1 LLKNLKNY
9 LLVGLGIF
17 ILSTAGYLF
26 LPKSIQV
33 FDDKLRDLMFVFRG
47 AKEASKDVVIVDI
60 DERSLKELGQWPW
73 SRNKFAKVIDSLT
86 KSGVGAIGLDIVFAE
101 ADNSSP
107 AKVLKEIGRD
117 VTGAPDYDKIVAE
130 AISTSPTI
138 LGYIFALEN
147 DGIKPGN
154 APAVSCIVAE
164 KGRQEQD
171 PDFLVNAYRATL
183 NVPTIQEA
191 GYSSGFFN
199 TIPDSDGIVRSVPM
213 IMRYNGVVYPALS
226 LEMIRAASG
235 VKKIE
240 VYYDEVGVKGIV
252 VGKMEIPTDRFGRLL
267 VNYRG
272 PAKTFKYISA
282 LDVYNG
288 KIDKKELE
296 GKFVL
301 IGTSAAGLLDL
312 RATPYDSVYPGV
324 EAHANALDNMIKGD
338 FLYKPSWAEAA
349 NIGLILIGVVATV
362 IFTSYASAG
371 VSLVLFSAL
380 LGSMVGGLY
389 YLMFFEGTVLN
400 ILFPL
405 SGALLTFVS
414 LTLTNYFL
422 ETRQKEFIKAK
433 FAKKVSPAVVE
444 DLLKQA
450 NMNSFEIK
458 EKFVTIFFSDIR
470 GFTTLSEVMGSPKA
484 LIGLLNEYMTP
495 MVDIIVESKGTVD
508 KFIGDAIMAYWNAP
522 NEVLNHE
529 DTAVTAAVNQIKSLK
544 ELNKRLAEAGKPT
557 IEIGIG
563 INTGDVTVGEM
574 GSYGRADY
582 TIIGDPVNL
591 ASRLEGLNKPY
602 HAHIIISEF
611 TKAGLKK
618 EYVIRE
624 LDLVKVKGKNEPVG
638 IYEVLDVGTPT
649 PEFAAECARYKEA
662 LTAYRDSR
670 FEEALDILKELFA
683 KTNSYLYQVYIERC
697 EHFIQNPPTDFDGV
711 FTFTTK

>member
-1 LLKNLKNY
+1 MLKNLKNY
-9 LLVGLGIF
+9 ILVGLGIF
-17 ILSTAGYLF
+17 LLSVGAYF
-26 LPKSIQV
+26 YLPKSIQV
-33 FDDKLRDLMFVFRG
+33 FDDKLRDLFFVFRG
-47 AKEASKDVVIVDI
+47 AQSASKDVVIVDI

-73 SRNKFAKVIDSLT
+73 SRNKFARVIDNLT
-86 KSGVGAIGLDIVFAE
+86 KAGVGAVGLDIVFAE

-117 VTGAPDYDKIVAE
+117 AAGVPDYDKVVAD
-130 AISTSPTI
+130 AIGASPTI

-147 DGIKPGN
+147 DGIKPVG
-154 APAVSCIVAE
+154 APSVSCIVVE
-164 KGRQEQD
+164 KGKPEHD
-171 PDFLVNAYRATL
+171 YLVNPYRATL
-183 NVPTIQEA
+183 NVPAIQNA

-213 IMRYNGVVYPALS
+213 IMRYEGVVYPALS
-226 LEMIRAASG
+226 LEMVRAASG
-235 VKKIE
+235 TKKIE

-252 VGKMEIPTDRFGRLL
+252 AGSVEMPTDRFGRLL

-282 LDVYNG
+282 IDVYNN
-288 KIDKKELE
+288 KVDKKELE

-312 RATPYDSVYPGV
+312 RATPFDSVYPGV
-324 EAHANALDNMIKGD
+324 EAHANALDNIIRGD
-338 FLYKPSWAEAA
+338 FLYRPSWAEGA
-349 NIGLILIGVVATV
+349 NVALILGGVAITV
-362 IFTSYASAG
+362 IVTAYASAG
-371 VSLVLFSAL
+371 ISLALFAALGGAL
-380 LGSMVGGLY
+380 LGFLY
-389 YLMFFEGTVLN
+389 YMLFTKGIVLN
-400 ILFPL
+400 ILFPAL
-405 SGALLTFVS
+405 SMAMTYVS
-414 LTLTNYFL
+414 LTLMNYFL

-470 GFTTLSEVMGSPKA
+470 GFTTLSEKMGSPKA

-529 DTAVTAAVNQIKSLK
+529 DVAVTAAVHQIKSLK
-544 ELNKRLAEAGKPT
+544 ELNTRLLADGKPT

-611 TKAGLKK
+611 TKAGLKN

-624 LDLVKVKGKNEPVG
+624 LDLVRVKGKNEPVE
-638 IYEVLDVGTPT
+638 IYEVLDTGAPT
-649 PEFAAECARYKEA
+649 PEFAAEYERYKAA
-662 LTAYRDSR
+662 LAAYRSSR
-670 FEEALDILKELFA
+670 FEEALRVFKGLFTE
-683 KTNSYLYQVYIERC
+683 TNTYLYEVYIERC
-697 EHFIQNPPTDFDGV
+697 EHFIENPPENFDGV

>member
-1 LLKNLKNY
+1 MLKNLKNY
-9 LLVGLGIF
+9 IIVGLGIF
-17 ILSTAGYLF
+17 ILSTAGYF
-26 LPKSIQV
+26 YLPKSAQV
-33 FDDKLRDLMFVFRG
+33 FDDKLRDLFFVFRG
-47 AKEASKDVVIVDI
+47 SHNASKDVVIVDI
-60 DERSLKELGQWPW
+60 DEQSLKELGQWPW
-73 SRNKFAKVIDSLT
+73 SRNKFAKVIDNLT
-86 KSGVGAIGLDIVFAE
+86 KAGVGAVGLDIVFAE

-117 VTGAPDYDKIVAE
+117 PSGVPDYDKVVAQ

-138 LGYIFALEN
+138 LGYVFALEN
-147 DGIKPGN
+147 DGIKPSG
-154 APAVSCIVAE
+154 APSISCIVVE
-164 KGRQEQD
+164 KGKTEY
-171 PDFLVNAYRATL
+171 DFLVNPHRAIL
-183 NVPTIQEA
+183 NVPAIQEA

-199 TIPDSDGIVRSVPM
+199 TIPDSDGIVRSIPM
-213 IMRYNGVVYPALS
+213 IMRYEGVVYPALS

-240 VYYDEVGVKGIV
+240 VYYDEIGVKGIV

-282 LDVYNG
+282 LDVYSG
-288 KIDKKELE
+288 KVGKKELE

-312 RATPYDSVYPGV
+312 RATPFDSVYPGV
-324 EAHANALDNMIKGD
+324 EAHANALDNMLKGD
-338 FLYKPSWAEAA
+338 FLYRPSWAEGA
-349 NIGLILIGVVATV
+349 NIALILLGVVATV
-362 IFTSYASAG
+362 ALTAYASAG
-371 VSLVLFSAL
+371 ISLVLFSFM
-380 LGSMVGGLY
+380 LGGMLGGLY

-400 ILFPL
+400 ILFPVVG
-405 SGALLTFVS
+405 SVLTFVS
-414 LTLTNYFL
+414 LTLMNYFL

-470 GFTTLSEVMGSPKA
+470 GFTTLSEKMGSPKA

-495 MVDIIVESKGTVD
+495 MVDIIVDSKGTVD

-529 DTAVTAAVNQIKSLK
+529 DVAVTAAVHQIKALK
-544 ELNKRLAEAGKPT
+544 ELNARLLAAGKPT

-611 TKAGLKK
+611 TKAGLKS

-624 LDLVKVKGKNEPVG
+624 LDLVRVKGKNEPVE
-638 IYEVLDVGTPT
+638 IYEVLDTGAPSL
-649 PEFAAECARYKEA
+649 EFDAEYARYKAA
-662 LTAYRDSR
+662 LVAYRSSQ
-670 FEEALDILKELFA
+670 FEEALRMLKELFEQ
-683 KTNSYLYQVYIERC
+683 TNTYLYEVYIERC
-697 EHFIQNPPTDFDGV
+697 EHFIGNPPENFDGV

>member
-1 LLKNLKNY
+1 MLKNLKNY
-9 LLVGLGIF
+9 ILVGLGIF
-17 ILSTAGYLF
+17 LLCSAGYF
-26 LPKSIQV
+26 YLPKSVQV

-47 AKEASKDVVIVDI
+47 AEVASKDVLIVDI

-73 SRNKFAKVIDSLT
+73 SRNKFAHVIDNLA

-117 VTGAPDYDKIVAE
+117 ATGVPDYDKVAAE
-130 AISTSPTI
+130 AIGASPTI

-147 DGIKPGN
+147 DGIKPVG
-154 APAVSCIVAE
+154 APSVSCIVVE
-164 KGRQEQD
+164 KGKPEH
-171 PDFLVNAYRATL
+171 DFLVNPYRATL
-183 NVPTIQEA
+183 NVPAIQDA

-213 IMRYNGVVYPALS
+213 IMRYDGVVYPALS
-226 LEMIRAASG
+226 LEMVRAASG
-235 VKKIE
+235 AKKIE

-252 VGKMEIPTDRFGRLL
+252 VGNMEMPTDRFGRLL

-282 LDVYNG
+282 LDVYNN
-288 KIDKKELE
+288 KVDKKELE

-312 RATPYDSVYPGV
+312 RATPFDSVYPGV
-324 EAHANALDNMIKGD
+324 EAHANALDNILKGE
-338 FLYKPSWAEAA
+338 FLYRPSWAEGA
-349 NIGLILIGVVATV
+349 NLALILAGVVITV
-362 IFTSYASAG
+362 IVTAYASAG
-371 VSLVLFSAL
+371 VSLALFTGLGGGL
-380 LGSMVGGLY
+380 LGFLY
-389 YLMFFEGTVLN
+389 YMLFTKGIVLN
-400 ILFPL
+400 ILFP
-405 SGALLTFVS
+405 ALAMAMTYIS
-414 LTLTNYFL
+414 LTLMNYFL

-470 GFTTLSEVMGSPKA
+470 GFTTLSERMGSPKA

-495 MVDIIVESKGTVD
+495 MVDIIVDSKGTVD

-529 DTAVTAAVNQIKSLK
+529 DVAVTAAVHQMKALK
-544 ELNKRLAEAGKPT
+544 ELNTRLLGEGKPT

-611 TKAGLKK
+611 TKAGLKN

-624 LDLVKVKGKNEPVG
+624 LDLVRVKGKNEPVE
-638 IYEVLDVGTPT
+638 IYEVLDTGAPS
-649 PEFAAECARYKEA
+649 PEFAAEYERYKAA
-662 LTAYRDSR
+662 LAAYRSSQ
-670 FEEALDILKELFA
+670 FEEALRVFKELFTE
-683 KTNSYLYQVYIERC
+683 TNTYLYEVYIERC
-697 EHFIQNPPTDFDGV
+697 EHFIENPPEDFDGV